1 LQATSGPEAGTWRA
15 RGGHCT
21 GGHGRRARY
30 RQQLEAPQL
39 RLASPSGLSYG
50 YLSATAASQLRL
62 PLSYDCL
69 SATAASQLRL
79 PLSYGCL
86 SATTASQLRLVSQRA
101 AALTASATT
110 TPRLQ
115 PSPSP
120 SQPAPCPPST
130 WRHEMVVE
138 ARDGGARSTA
148 REPAPCPLSPC
159 STCQC
164 TTSAL
169 LSCLHCSCYSAAAAA
184 TTAGAA
190 GSRRGTLAGPRVTV

>member
-39 RLASPSGLSYG
+39 RLASPSGG
-50 YLSATAASQLRL
+50 ASAATSIAQWPQLRL
-62 PLSYDCL
+62 PLSYD
-69 SATAASQLRL
+69 
-79 PLSYGCL
+79 YL
-86 SATTASQLRLVSQRA
+86 SATTTSQLRLVSQRA

-120 SQPAPCPPST
+120 SQPAPCPPCT